1 MTNEEFIK
9 ELALKNPNIEPL
21 SKFEGPYSKI
31 TYRCK
36 KHDIVSQTYAHYL
49 LEGAGCKQCGIEKRE
64 KISSIRAQKL
74 KEKIEK
80 VNPFV
85 EVLEILP
92 TQPFG
97 KSGKTERVAR
107 IKCLLC
113 GEELIMR
120 TRVLLLGSACTK
132 CRGKRISQKYQEKLK
147 TTEEFQD
154 EISQIHPNIKI
165 LGEYVGSRTKIK
177 YLCTRCGYEHSATP
191 TNLLTGYGCPR
202 CKSVSR
208 GESRIE
214 AFLKENNIIYEKEK
228 CFDDCRDQLPLRFDF
243 YLPDYN
249 MAIEFQGEQH
259 YQVGYCFGSTKEE
272 AEKGFEILI
281 KHDEI
286 KREYCRKTDKTEV
299 EICYTDIK
307 KCGEIIAK
315 AIEDKKKEVMPE

>member
-249 MAIEFQGEQH
+249 MVIEFQGEQH

-307 KCGEIIAK
+307 NVEK
-315 AIEDKKKEVMPE
+315 